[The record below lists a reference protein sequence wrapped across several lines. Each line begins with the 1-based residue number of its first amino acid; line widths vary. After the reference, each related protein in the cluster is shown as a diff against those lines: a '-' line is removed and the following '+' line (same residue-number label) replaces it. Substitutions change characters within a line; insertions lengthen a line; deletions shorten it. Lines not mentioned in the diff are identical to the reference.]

1 MLTLDRRR
9 LILGGAL
16 GLHLRAA
23 GEFANLARAFHSEV
37 RVYCNGKEASGRS
50 ILELI
55 LLAAESGTL
64 VEIEASGPDAEAAI
78 DALAELIETGVPDF
92 NDSGG
97 EGVNI

>member
-1 MLTLDRRR
+1 MLTLDRRQMR
-9 LILGGAL
+9 LGGAL

-23 GEFANLARAFHSEV
+23 GKFANLARSFQSEV

-55 LLAAESGTL
+55 MLAAEEGMP
-64 VEIEASGPDAEAAI
+64 VEIEATGPDAEAAL

-92 NDSGG
+92 DDGAGSGH
-97 EGVNI
+97 